1 MTKEE
6 KKKEERKERKIARLQ
21 KKRDK
26 LWKDF
31 CRMPRRESFSGM
43 HVAGQLDKVE
53 QELDRLE
60 GDKPSKRY
68 YPRIDI
74 EIPGGF

>member
-6 KKKEERKERKIARLQ
+6 KKKKKIEKLQ
-21 KKRDK
+21 KKRDE

-31 CRMPRRESFSGM
+31 WRMPRRESFSGIY
-43 HVAGQLDKVE
+43 VAEQLEKIQ
-53 QELDRLE
+53 QELDKLE

-68 YPRIDI
+68 YPKINF
-74 EIPGGF
+74 EIF